1 MGTIQTANCR
11 LPHETLDVE
20 MKVHEL
26 INHLLQFPDY
36 ADIQMRDLTGDWTAD
51 IDIAEIGLFVY
62 IQGQIEHKNESDL
75 EGLAAREA
83 QR

>member
-1 MGTIQTANCR
+1 
-11 LPHETLDVE
+11 

-26 INHLLQFPDY
+26 INHLLQYPDY
-36 ADIQMRDLTGDWTAD
+36 ADIQMRDCIGDWTDD

-62 IQGQIEHKNESDL
+62 IQGQIEPDNESNL
-75 EGLAAREA
+75 EGLEAREA